1 MRIICNNANLHVAAP
16 NLIDYDT
23 RSSQALIS
31 WKYPMS
37 HMASLGMLLPAFG
50 SIRPDRIEAELDT
63 MLATN
68 RAALALLLDRNGPY
82 TWQNLVAPLEENED
96 RLNRAWSPINHLH
109 AVTDNEALR
118 AAYNAC
124 LPKLTEYASEL
135 AQNERLYQAFRSIA
149 VGADAAALDP
159 AQRKVLENALR
170 EFRLGGVALPLADRD
185 RFRVIQQELA
195 QLQTKFEEN
204 LLDATQAWTLHV
216 TDAERL
222 RGVPPSTLA
231 LAASNA
237 RDRNLPGW
245 VLTLDFPCYQPV
257 MQYAHDAEMRRELYL
272 AYVTRASALG
282 PHAGRWDNSP
292 LMARILTLR
301 SELATLLGFPNFAEY
316 SLARK
321 MARTPGDVLGFL
333 HDLARRARPVAVA
346 EYAELC
352 RFAREQHRI
361 IELASWDINYYSEL
375 LRRHEFDFSE
385 EDLRPYFPIPEVLD
399 GLFEILRRLYGI
411 TLREAGGVER
421 WHPDVR
427 YFEVVDETGQLR
439 GALFMDLYAR
449 QKKRG
454 GAWMDDC
461 IVRRRPMSGL
471 QRPVAYL
478 ICNFAPPVDGWPALL
493 SHEEVMTL
501 FHECGHALHHVLT
514 LVDYADVSGIRG
526 VPWDAVELPSQF
538 MENWCWDRAALD
550 LIAGHFQSGDPLP
563 QDLFEKML
571 RARHFHAGLHMVRQL
586 ELALFDFRLHHE
598 NRGHDS
604 DDIQRVLD
612 EVRAEVAVIPPS
624 PVNRFQHSFGHIFA
638 GGYAAG
644 YYSYKWAEVLSAD
657 AFSKFEETGIFDAA
671 TGRQF
676 MHAILENGGAR
687 EPMELFISFR
697 GRQPSVEPLL
707 RHSGILEHQPV
718 STST

>member
-1 MRIICNNANLHVAAP
+1 MCPAATP
-16 NLIDYDT
+16 
-23 RSSQALIS
+23 
-31 WKYPMS
+31 
-37 HMASLGMLLPAFG
+37 GMLLPAFG

-63 MLATN
+63 MLAAN
-68 RAALALLLDRNGPY
+68 RAALALLLVRVGPF

-96 RLNRAWSPINHLH
+96 RLNRAWSPVNHLH
-109 AVTDNEALR
+109 AVADSEALR

-135 AQNERLYQAFRSIA
+135 AQNKSLYQAFRSIA
-149 VGADAAALDP
+149 ESPAAAALDP
-159 AQRKVLENALR
+159 AQHKVLENALR
-170 EFRLGGVALPLADRD
+170 EFRLGGVALPPADRD
-185 RFRVIQQELA
+185 RFRAIQQELA
-195 QLQTKFEEN
+195 QLQSKFEEN
-204 LLDATQAWTLHV
+204 LLDATQAWTLHI
-216 TDAERL
+216 TDADRL
-222 RGVPPSTLA
+222 HGVPPSTLA

-237 RDRNLPGW
+237 RDRDLPGW

-257 MQYAHDAEMRRELYL
+257 MQYAHNAELRREMYL
-272 AYVTRASALG
+272 AYVTRASGQG
-282 PHAGRWDNSP
+282 PHAGRWDNSDI
-292 LMARILTLR
+292 MVRILTLR
-301 SELATLLGFPNFAEY
+301 AELATLLGFPNFAEY

-321 MARTPGDVLGFL
+321 MARAPDDVLGFL
-333 HDLARRARPVAVA
+333 RDLALRARPVAMA
-346 EYAELC
+346 EFAGLR
-352 RFAREQHRI
+352 RFAREQHQVA
-361 IELASWDINYYSEL
+361 ELAAWDINYYSEL
-375 LRRHEFDFSE
+375 QRRHEFYFSE
-385 EDLRPYFPIPEVLD
+385 EDLRPYFPVPRVLD

-411 TLREAGGVER
+411 TLREADAVEC

-427 YFEVVDETGQLR
+427 YFEVLDETGQLR

-478 ICNFAPPVDGWPALL
+478 ICNFAPPVDGRPALL
-493 SHEEVMTL
+493 SHDEVMTL

-526 VPWDAVELPSQF
+526 VPWDAVEMPSQF
-538 MENWCWDRAALD
+538 MENWCWDHAALD
-550 LIAGHFQSGDPLP
+550 LIAGHYQSGAPLP
-563 QDLFEKML
+563 PDLFEKMQ

-586 ELALFDFRLHHE
+586 ELSLFDFRLHHE
-598 NRGHDS
+598 NRGHDI
-604 DDIQRVLD
+604 DDIQHLLD
-612 EVRAEVAVIPPS
+612 EVRAEVAVIPSS

-707 RHSGILEHQPV
+707 RHSGILENQTV
-718 STST
+718 STG